1 MLTSL
6 IAVLLLLG
14 IGVACVISGAVGRAG
29 GEETL
34 SPPKRIVML
43 VVGLSALGVA
53 YLVYSHP
60 RSLVSASAERAPQSW
75 NAMPSNP
82 PESRGAPAA
91 DPDPDAAAAEA
102 ALATV
107 STGAAQLEAG
117 TAGEPEAPAPTP
129 APAAEGDG
137 EVSAAAL
144 AMEAELMRRRKGL
157 PSLTAAVPEESAAEV
172 AEAEPVPAPAVATAS
187 VAPPARNATS
197 APARRDAPVRADSGR
212 SRATDST
219 PRRRSPV
226 MSASRRPLPL
236 NPLTIVI
243 HNELGDRQQRET
255 LSLVIEGK
263 RVASFEITD
272 AAPIIE
278 LPIRLPRPGLIH
290 YKLEG
295 ESVQG
300 RRQTLRGQGCISAVD
315 GARFQVR
322 RNPGSQRVFLES
334 VSG

>member
-6 IAVLLLLG
+6 IGVLLLLVV
-14 IGVACVISGAVGRAG
+14 GVACVIAGAVGRAG
-29 GEETL
+29 GEEVL
-34 SPPKRIVML
+34 SPPKRLGML
-43 VVGLSALGVA
+43 VIGLSALGVA
-53 YLVYSHP
+53 FLLYSNP
-60 RSLVSASAERAPQSW
+60 RSLGGSERVPQSW
-75 NAMPSNP
+75 SSMPSNP
-82 PESRGAPAA
+82 PENRGTVA
-91 DPDPDAAAAEA
+91 DPDAATEA
-102 ALATV
+102 ALASV
-107 STGAAQLEAG
+107 GS
-117 TAGEPEAPAPTP
+117 TAGLPSSEVSATP
-129 APAAEGDG
+129 APVASASAPAAAGGDG

-157 PSLTAAVPEESAAEV
+157 PLLAGEPAREAPAPVAALEPEPAPTA
-172 AEAEPVPAPAVATAS
+172 VPAPVTGRSSAAPAPRAPSARAS
-187 VAPPARNATS
+187 SGDSVRSPARS
-197 APARRDAPVRADSGR
+197 RDAVTG
-212 SRATDST
+212 ST
-219 PRRRSPV
+219 
-226 MSASRRPLPL
+226 RRPLPL

>member
-14 IGVACVISGAVGRAG
+14 IGVVCVISGAVGRAG

-43 VVGLSALGVA
+43 AVGLSALGVA
-53 YLVYSHP
+53 YMVYSNP
-60 RSLVSASAERAPQSW
+60 RSLVSSSERAPQSW

-91 DPDPDAAAAEA
+91 DPDAAAAA
-102 ALATV
+102 DALATV

-117 TAGEPEAPAPTP
+117 TAAEPAEPAAVEPEPV
-129 APAAEGDG
+129 PAADGGG

-157 PSLTAAVPEESAAEV
+157 PALASDRPQSPAVPAAAEP
-172 AEAEPVPAPAVATAS
+172 AQAPAVAAVPATPPPRRA
-187 VAPPARNATS
+187 AP
-197 APARRDAPVRADSGR
+197 APARRNAVAGADGDGTRSPASARRAPV
-212 SRATDST
+212 T
-219 PRRRSPV
+219 PV
-226 MSASRRPLPL
+226 RRPLPL

-243 HNELGDRQQRET
+243 HNELGERQQRET

-272 AAPIIE
+272 AAPYIE

-322 RNPGSQRVFLES
+322 CNPGSQRVFLES